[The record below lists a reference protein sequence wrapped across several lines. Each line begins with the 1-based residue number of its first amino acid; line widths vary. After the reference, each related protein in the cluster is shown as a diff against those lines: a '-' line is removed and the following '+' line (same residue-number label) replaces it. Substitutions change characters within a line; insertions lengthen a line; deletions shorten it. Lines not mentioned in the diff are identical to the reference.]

1 MINRWRVMIYR
12 ALCRFFILVT
22 SYYLLNSCYITSYY
36 SDMYA
41 NFISFYFCNDLL
53 ISIYLFRFFLL
64 FLKIKSYNYIFVL
77 GIIIDSKIH

>member
-36 SDMYA
+36 SDVYA

-53 ISIYLFRFFLL
+53 INIYLFISILSV
-64 FLKIKSYNYIFVL
+64 ISEN
-77 GIIIDSKIH
+77 

>member
-22 SYYLLNSCYITSYY
+22 SYYLFNSCYITSYY
-36 SDMYA
+36 SDVYA

>member
-1 MINRWRVMIYR
+1 MIYR

-36 SDMYA
+36 SDVYA

>member
-36 SDMYA
+36 SDVYA